1 MRTPLLN
8 LDDTMIERM
17 EADLVSKVQAAYN
30 AAGVEVAVYGVFS
43 LDDLEKKQE
52 SELCGAIGI
61 GVGYLG
67 AEPTGVDTNPK
78 AALNVSRGEA
88 MKALDFMYM
97 IILAVPTN
105 GCDERFPA
113 TKLLTIMR
121 RKIMGSTIS
130 GDEVNRTWAFVKE
143 GPQISESSDT
153 MLYYSQVW
161 RVALPQT
168 GNVSNL

>member
-30 AAGVEVAVYGVFS
+30 AAGVDVAVYGVFS

-67 AEPTGVDTNPK
+67 AEPTPNVGTQ
-78 AALNVSRGEA
+78 LNVSRGVA
-88 MKALDFMYM
+88 AKPIDFMYV
-97 IILAVPTN
+97 IILAVPTQ

-113 TKLLTIMR
+113 TKLLTVMR

-130 GDEVNRTWAFVKE
+130 GDEVNRTWMFVKE

-161 RVALPQT
+161 RVALSQT
-168 GNVSNL
+168 GNVSNS